1 MVFDYKILP
10 VRNEVVDSPREIG
23 GFSGRRKSVGKKLKR
38 DRRKSS
44 YDRRKDVR
52 DGVIVS
58 LSFKSNR
65 RKIRDRR
72 NVSGEKR
79 IHFSGE
85 KRIHFSGDAIIV

>member
-1 MVFDYKILP
+1 MVFDYKLLP
-10 VRNEVVDSPREIG
+10 IQNEDLEAPYPIR
-23 GFSGRRKSVGKKLKR
+23 GFSRRRTAVSRKLKR

-44 YDRRKDVR
+44 LDRRQGVR

-72 NVSGEKR
+72 NVSGER
-79 IHFSGE
+79 RTPGF
-85 KRIHFSGDAIIV
+85 RNNIVL

>member
-10 VRNEVVDSPREIG
+10 IRNEDLEAPDPIR
-23 GFSGRRKSVGKKLKR
+23 GFSRRRSTVTRKLKR
-38 DRRKSS
+38 DRRKSPL
-44 YDRRKDVR
+44 DRRQSVR

-72 NVSGEKR
+72 NISGGRRKPGSRNR
-79 IHFSGE
+79 IML
-85 KRIHFSGDAIIV
+85 

>member
-10 VRNEVVDSPREIG
+10 IRNDAVDSPHEVH
-23 GFSGRRKSVGKKLKR
+23 GFSRRRKTVTRKLKR

-44 YDRRKDVR
+44 YDRRRGVR

-79 IHFSGE
+79 IQ
-85 KRIHFSGDAIIV
+85 FSGDAIIV